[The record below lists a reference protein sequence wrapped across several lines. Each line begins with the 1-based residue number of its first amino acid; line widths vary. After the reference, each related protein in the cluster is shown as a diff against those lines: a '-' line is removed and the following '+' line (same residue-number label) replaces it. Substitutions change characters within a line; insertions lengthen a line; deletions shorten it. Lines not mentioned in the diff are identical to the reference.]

1 MKKLISALTLVLF
14 LAACNNDA
22 GDTQDPIDSLE
33 ERKDTLIDNVDST
46 IDAQVDSLKE
56 RGEALKDKFD
66 STIEARKDSLK
77 D

>member
-1 MKKLISALTLVLF
+1 MKKIISALALVAI
-14 LAACNNDA
+14 LAACNNEADKA
-22 GDTQDPIDSLE
+22 ADPIDSLE
-33 ERKDTLIDNVDST
+33 ERKDTLLENVDST

-77 D
+77 K